1 MSAAPRQSRSDLLAL
16 WIHNDNLALFQDV
29 RCLSCPRH
37 FVLRL
42 WLPLRDSRRSL
53 VDWNAHKPCDIF
65 RCFFFLGGLE
75 PKKSTY
81 VKSKTR
87 TTTSQQK
94 EQTRLQLANCKA
106 RWNRFIW
113 HILGET
119 WAPKR
124 WLSTSVLI
132 TFMVII
138 FSAAQLLRVWTVREV
153 TENVF
158 RLSSLKVTP
167 LNGGTFMIGH

>member
-1 MSAAPRQSRSDLLAL
+1 MSVLPASLCSPPLTPPPRQQTEFSRLEHSQTV
-16 WIHNDNLALFQDV
+16 W
-29 RCLSCPRH
+29 H
-37 FVLRL
+37 F
-42 WLPLRDSRRSL
+42 PL
-53 VDWNAHKPCDIF
+53 
-65 RCFFFLGGLE
+65 FFFLGGLE

-106 RWNRFIW
+106 QWNRFIW

-119 WAPKR
+119 WAPNR

-132 TFMVII
+132 TFMMII
-138 FSAAQLLRVWTVREV
+138 FSATQLLLVRTVREV